1 MNTQKNQILSLL
13 IVGIL
18 ATIGIGATDTYAA
31 VIPVKI
37 KAKLAHPVLPA
48 PILLHGIANVHVGG
62 GMINLGTYF
71 MAAPNGKAKI
81 KWFPTSVNPATG
93 EFKAFGS
100 GYAKVINPV
109 TGAVER
115 VYFRMTTKG
124 RTDSVARAIGRFTH
138 IYTSVPGAGLK
149 GKYRH

>member
-1 MNTQKNQILSLL
+1 MNTRKNQILSLL
-13 IVGIL
+13 IVGAMAAIGTS
-18 ATIGIGATDTYAA
+18 ATEAYAV
-31 VIPVKI
+31 VIPVHT
-37 KAKLAHPVLPA
+37 KAKLAHPVLPG
-48 PILLHGIANVHVGG
+48 PILLNGAANVQVAG
-62 GMINLGTYF
+62 GMIDLGTYF
-71 MAAPNGKAKI
+71 MTAPNGKAKI
-81 KWFPTSVNPATG
+81 KWYTTSVDPVTG
-93 EFKAFGS
+93 KFIAYGS
-100 GYAKVINPV
+100 GYAKVIHPV